1 MTDDRTP
8 QASGAGNSRALPS
21 DVRQPGK
28 KRAKKV
34 LLNLTGMGAEICFA
48 CGLILIGYLI
58 SLLSG
63 R

>member
-1 MTDDRTP
+1 MTDERAP
-8 QASGAGNSRALPS
+8 QASGAGYGRALPS

-28 KRAKKV
+28 KRAKKM
-34 LLNLTGMGAEICFA
+34 LLYLSGMGAEICFA